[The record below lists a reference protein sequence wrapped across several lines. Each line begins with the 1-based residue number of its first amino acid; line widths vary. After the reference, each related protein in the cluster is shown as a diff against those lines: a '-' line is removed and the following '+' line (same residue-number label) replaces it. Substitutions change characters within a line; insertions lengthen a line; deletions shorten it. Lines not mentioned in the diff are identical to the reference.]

1 ERCECSVALW
11 KLLAVEYGVSVTGFA
26 VKLRLFAPWA
36 VSLACLTAAVTP
48 AMAREGVDPDAP
60 GRKELQRDVKEST
73 SRYRKAK
80 AEVDKL
86 AAEIRRIETRLQGVD
101 AQQEALRA
109 MATKGAVALYM
120 HDNTLEWADGGF
132 GDGGNELLEA
142 ARRARLV
149 GGVNVLAG
157 AAVRNLSD
165 STKQILEDRRRLK
178 DKRQEQEVALRKLDG
193 ERQAAAGR
201 FSAFVAEERAEER
214 QRRATE
220 AAQRKAEAAQRK
232 ADAAARRASQRTS
245 RAQPAGRGAMPP
257 LPLGFVCPLNGPFK
271 WGDGWG
277 AGRGHRGVDLLAPRG
292 SENVAVVPGTFETRF
307 WGGGGLTLFLRG
319 DDGHTYV
326 YMHLL
331 RIVGDSNR
339 HVEAGEVIGLTGASG
354 NASAYHLHF
363 EIHPDGGGPIDAFS
377 TVVNHCPPMPRDH

>member
-1 ERCECSVALW
+1 M
-11 KLLAVEYGVSVTGFA
+11 
-26 VKLRLFAPWA
+26 KLRLFAPWL
-36 VSLACLTAAVTP
+36 VSFACLSAAVTP
-48 AMAREGVDPDAP
+48 AMAREGAGPDAP
-60 GRKELQRDVKEST
+60 GRGELQRDVKEST
-73 SRYRKAK
+73 GRYRKAK
-80 AEVDKL
+80 AEVHKL
-86 AAEIRRIETRLQGVD
+86 AAEIRRIETRLTGVD

-120 HDNTLEWADGGF
+120 HDSTLEWADGF

-165 STKQILEDRRRLK
+165 STKQIQEDRRRLRE
-178 DKRQEQEVALRKLDG
+178 KRQEQEVALGNLDG

-214 QRRATE
+214 QRRAVE
-220 AAQRKAEAAQRK
+220 ATQRKAEAAQRR
-232 ADAAARRASQRTS
+232 AEAAARRGAQRTS
-245 RAQPAGRGAMPP
+245 RAQSAARSAIAP

-292 SENVAVVPGTFETRF
+292 SENVAVVPGTFDTRF

-319 DDGHTYV
+319 DDGTTYV

-331 RIVGDSNR
+331 RIVGEPNR
-339 HVEAGEVIGLTGASG
+339 HVEAGEVIALTGASG

-363 EIHPDGGGPIDAFS
+363 EIHPGGGGPIDAFP
-377 TVVNHCPPMPRDH
+377 TVVSHCPPMPRDH

>member
-1 ERCECSVALW
+1 M
-11 KLLAVEYGVSVTGFA
+11 
-26 VKLRLFAPWA
+26 KLRLLAPW
-36 VSLACLTAAVTP
+36 VLSFACLTAAVTP
-48 AMAREGVDPDAP
+48 ALAREGADPGAP
-60 GRKELQRDVKEST
+60 ERKELQQDVKEST
-73 SRYRKAK
+73 ARYRKAK

-86 AAEIRRIETRLQGVD
+86 SREIGRIETRLEGVD

-149 GGVNVLAG
+149 GGVNVLAS

-165 STKQILEDRRRLK
+165 STKQVVEDRRRLK
-178 DKRQEQEVALRKLDG
+178 DKRAEQEAALRTLDN

-201 FSAFVAEERAEER
+201 FAAFVAEERAEER
-214 QRRATE
+214 QRRAAD
-220 AAQRKAEAAQRK
+220 AAQRKAEAAQRR
-232 ADAAARRASQRTS
+232 ADAAARRAAQRTS
-245 RAQPAGRGAMPP
+245 RAQGGPGRGVIPP
-257 LPLGFVCPLNGPFK
+257 LPLGFVCPLNGGFK

-277 AGRGHRGVDLLAPRG
+277 SGRGHRGVDLLAPRG
-292 SENVAVVPGTFETRF
+292 SENVAVVPGTFDTRF

-331 RIVGDSNR
+331 RIVGEPNR

-363 EIHPDGGGPIDAFS
+363 EIHPEGGGPVDAFP
-377 TVVNHCPPMPRDH
+377 TVQTACPPMPRDH

>member
-1 ERCECSVALW
+1 M
-11 KLLAVEYGVSVTGFA
+11 
-26 VKLRLFAPWA
+26 KLRLLAPWVVA
-36 VSLACLTAAVTP
+36 FACLSAAVTP
-48 AMAREGVDPDAP
+48 ASAREGADPAAP
-60 GRKELQRDVKEST
+60 EPDRKELQRDVKET
-73 SRYRKAK
+73 TARYRKAK

-86 AAEIRRIETRLQGVD
+86 AAEIRRIETRLEGVD

-120 HDNTLEWADGGF
+120 HDNTLEWADAGF
-132 GDGGNELLEA
+132 GDGGDELLEA

-178 DKRQEQEVALRKLDG
+178 EKRDEQEVALHKLDE
-193 ERQAAAGR
+193 ERRAASGR
-201 FSAFVAEERAEER
+201 YSAFVAEERAEER
-214 QRRATE
+214 QRRA
-220 AAQRKAEAAQRK
+220 AEAAQRRAEAAQRR
-232 ADAAARRASQRTS
+232 ADAAARRAAQRAS
-245 RAQPAGRGAMPP
+245 RSAAGRGGAMPP

-277 AGRGHRGVDLLAPRG
+277 AGRGHRGVDMLAPRG
-292 SENVAVVPGTFETRF
+292 SEQVAVVPGTFETRF

-331 RIVGDSNR
+331 RVVGDPNR

-363 EIHPDGGGPIDAFS
+363 EIHPESGGPVDAYP
-377 TVVNHCPPMPRDH
+377 TVAAHCPPMPRDH

>member
-1 ERCECSVALW
+1 MTQ
-11 KLLAVEYGVSVTGFA
+11 GGISVTDFA
-26 VKLRLFAPWA
+26 VKLRLFAP
-36 VSLACLTAAVTP
+36 SLLTFACLSAAVTP
-48 AMAREGVDPDAP
+48 ALAREGANSDAP
-60 GRKELQRDVKEST
+60 GRGELQRDMKEST
-73 SRYRKAK
+73 ARYRKAK
-80 AEVDKL
+80 ADVDKL
-86 AAEIRRIETRLQGVD
+86 AAEIRRIEIRLAGVD

-120 HDNTLEWADGGF
+120 HDSTLEWADGF

-149 GGVNVLAG
+149 VGVNELAG

-165 STKQILEDRRRLK
+165 STRQILEDRRRLRE
-178 DKRQEQEVALRKLDG
+178 KRQEQEVALVKLNG

-201 FSAFVAEERAEER
+201 FSAFAAAERDEER
-214 QRRATE
+214 QRRAGE

-232 ADAAARRASQRTS
+232 TEAAARRAAQRTS
-245 RAQPAGRGAMPP
+245 RAQTVVRGALPP

-292 SENVAVVPGTFETRF
+292 SENVAVVSGTFETRF

-331 RIVGDSNR
+331 RIVGDANR
-339 HVEAGEVIGLTGASG
+339 HVEAGEVIALTGASG

-363 EIHPDGGGPIDAFS
+363 EVHPDGGGPIDALP
-377 TVVNHCPPMPRDH
+377 TVIRHCPPMPRDH

>member
-1 ERCECSVALW
+1 
-11 KLLAVEYGVSVTGFA
+11 VSF
-26 VKLRLFAPWA
+26 
-36 VSLACLTAAVTP
+36 ACLSAAVTP
-48 AMAREGVDPDAP
+48 ALAREGADPDAP

-73 SRYRKAK
+73 ARYRKAK

-101 AQQEALRA
+101 AQQEGLRA

-178 DKRQEQEVALRKLDG
+178 DKREEQEVALRKLDN
-193 ERQAAAGR
+193 ERQSAAGR

-214 QRRATE
+214 QRRAAE
-220 AAQRKAEAAQRK
+220 AAQRKAEAAQRR
-232 ADAAARRASQRTS
+232 ADAAARRAAQRTS
-245 RAQPAGRGAMPP
+245 RSQAAGRGEAIPP

-277 AGRGHRGVDLLAPRG
+277 AGRGHRGVDMLAPRG

-331 RIVGDSNR
+331 RIVGDANR

-363 EIHPDGGGPIDAFS
+363 EIHPEGGGPMDAFPALAG
-377 TVVNHCPPMPRDH
+377 HCPPMPRDH

>member
-1 ERCECSVALW
+1 MW
-11 KLLAVEYGVSVTGFA
+11 KLLVSDSGVSVTGFA
-26 VKLRLFAPWA
+26 VKLRPFAPW
-36 VSLACLTAAVTP
+36 VLSIACLTAAVTP
-48 AMAREGVDPDAP
+48 ALAREGADPGAP
-60 GRKELQRDVKEST
+60 ERKELQQDVKEST
-73 SRYRKAK
+73 ARYRKAK

-86 AAEIRRIETRLQGVD
+86 SAEIGRIETRLEGVD

-109 MATKGAVALYM
+109 MATKGAVSLYM
-120 HDNTLEWADGGF
+120 HDNTLDWAHGGF

-149 GGVNVLAG
+149 GGVNVLAS

-165 STKQILEDRRRLK
+165 STKQVLEDRRRLK
-178 DKRQEQEVALRKLDG
+178 DKRQEQEVALRKLDS

-214 QRRATE
+214 QRRAAE
-220 AAQRKAEAAQRK
+220 AVQRKAEAAQRR
-232 ADAAARRASQRTS
+232 ADAAARRAAQRTS
-245 RAQPAGRGAMPP
+245 RAQGGPGRGVIPP
-257 LPLGFVCPLNGPFK
+257 LPLGFVCPLNGGFK

-277 AGRGHRGVDLLAPRG
+277 SGRGHRGVDLLAPRG
-292 SENVAVVPGTFETRF
+292 SENVAVVPGTFDTRF

-319 DDGHTYV
+319 DDGNTYV

-331 RIVGDSNR
+331 RIVGEPNR
-339 HVEAGEVIGLTGASG
+339 HVEAGEVIALTGASG

-363 EIHPDGGGPIDAFS
+363 EIHPEGGGPVDAFP
-377 TVVNHCPPMPRDH
+377 TVQTACPPMPRDH

>member
-1 ERCECSVALW
+1 MWE
-11 KLLAVEYGVSVTGFA
+11 LLGAGYGVSVSGFA
-26 VKLRLFAPWA
+26 VKIRLFAPWL
-36 VSLACLTAAVTP
+36 VVFACLSAAVTP
-48 AMAREGVDPDAP
+48 ALAREGANPDAP
-60 GRKELQRDVKEST
+60 GRGELQRDVKET
-73 SRYRKAK
+73 TARYRKAK
-80 AEVDKL
+80 AEFDKVS
-86 AAEIRRIETRLQGVD
+86 AEIRRIETRLEGVD

-109 MATKGAVALYM
+109 MATRGAVALYM
-120 HDNTLEWADGGF
+120 HDSTLEWAGGF

-149 GGVNVLAG
+149 GGVNELAG

-178 DKRQEQEVALRKLDG
+178 DKRQEKEVALRKLND
-193 ERQAAAGR
+193 ERQAATGR

-214 QRRATE
+214 QRRAAE
-220 AAQRKAEAAQRK
+220 AAQRKAEATQRR
-232 ADAAARRASQRTS
+232 AEAAARRAAQRAS
-245 RAQPAGRGAMPP
+245 RGQSAARGAIPP

-277 AGRGHRGVDLLAPRG
+277 AGRGHRGVDMLAPRG
-292 SENVAVVPGTFETRF
+292 SENVAVVPGTFDTRF

-319 DDGHTYV
+319 DDGTTYV

-331 RIVGDSNR
+331 RIVGEPNR
-339 HVEAGEVIGLTGASG
+339 HVEAGEVIALTGASG

-363 EIHPDGGGPIDAFS
+363 EIHPDGGGPIDVFPTLRA
-377 TVVNHCPPMPRDH
+377 HCPPMPRDH